1 MREVTFAVT
10 TTLKGSLM
18 GLKTLPDGGV
28 QEIVS
33 VTEEQRPQDG
43 PAAPSMVSVLRQGG
57 RRVAGYIPW
66 INYYDIDEAARQEPD
81 AWRVI
86 EPPQPYAEEV
96 DWKPYGLRT
105 GGRAGSIE
113 LAGLLADLA
122 QTPTK
127 MRRTVAIMGE
137 DSNRAPEPGEWS
149 VAEAALHLIAADSIM
164 APRVYQ
170 ILAQPGVT
178 LPDMDVTEVTRVLAR
193 AQVPLQ
199 DRLAAF
205 EARRKEWIAMLDQ
218 ITGAELEH
226 SGEHT
231 RDGTITILDICR
243 NLVAHEMEHKKQVEA
258 IATALGYTLG

>member
-1 MREVTFAVT
+1 MT

-28 QEIVS
+28 QEIVY

-43 PAAPSMVSVLRQGG
+43 PAAPSMVSVLRRDD

-81 AWRVI
+81 AWRVV
-86 EPPQPYAEEV
+86 EPPQPYAEDV
-96 DWKPYGLRT
+96 DWRPYGLRS
-105 GGRAGSIE
+105 GGRAASIE
-113 LAGLLADLA
+113 LASLLADLA

-137 DSNRAPEPGEWS
+137 DSDRRPEPGEWS
-149 VAEAALHLIAADSIM
+149 VAEVALHLIAADSIM

-178 LPDMDVTEVTRVLAR
+178 LPDLDVTEVTQVLAR
-193 AQVPLQ
+193 AQTPLP
-199 DRLAAF
+199 DRLVAF
-205 EARRKEWIAMLDQ
+205 EARRKEWVATLDRV
-218 ITGAELEH
+218 TAEELEQ

-231 RDGTITILDICR
+231 RDGATTILDICR
-243 NLVAHEMEHKKQVEA
+243 NLAAHELEHKKQVEA